1 MNIYEKIKW
10 ERWNFEIY
18 SPVVDATTFW
28 YIISLA
34 VHEGLNLHLMDIVT
48 AYLNGLLDND
58 IYMKISER
66 FKMPEACNLGSR
78 EHYSVKLNKFLY
90 RLKQYGHICY
100 NRLSEY
106 LLKHGYK
113 NDTTCPCIFM
123 KRYRNDFII
132 TAVYV
137 DDLSIIG
144 TPEELPKE

>member
-1 MNIYEKIKW
+1 
-10 ERWNFEIY
+10 
-18 SPVVDATTFW
+18 
-28 YIISLA
+28 
-34 VHEGLNLHLMDIVT
+34 MDIVT
-48 AYLNGLLDND
+48 AYLNSSLDND

-78 EHYSVKLNKFLY
+78 EHYSVKLNKFVY
-90 RLKQYGHICY
+90 RLKQYGRICY
-100 NRLSEY
+100 NHLSEY

-144 TPEELPKE
+144 TPEELLKTINYLMEEFEMKDLGRTKFCIGLQIEHLKMTFLCIKKIIL